1 MAPFS
6 EQVRKGIQAALYG
19 YELQRLWSSYQA
31 AQDALAHVRD
41 RIEKDLAAR
50 WATLTPDDDPDT
62 FDDLERDYEEF
73 QGRELPA
80 LFLIGMYHAFERH
93 AAKWMKR
100 PGEQVTFNQI
110 AVWFIAE
117 GNDLDKQAM
126 SAIALA
132 ANCAKHGPGKSAERL
147 FKLRPDW
154 FRNGTT
160 RANADASRLEVTGE
174 RLEAMYRTL
183 LKASPRGVEPF

>member
-6 EQVRKGIQAALYG
+6 EQMKRGIQAALYG

-31 AQDALAHVRD
+31 AQDALAHVRA
-41 RIEKDLAAR
+41 RIEKDLAER
-50 WATLTPDDDPDT
+50 WASITPDDDLDT
-62 FDDLERDYEEF
+62 YDALEQDYEQF
-73 QGRELPA
+73 HGRELPA

-93 AAKWMKR
+93 AARWMKR
-100 PGEQVTFNQI
+100 PGQQVTFNQI
-110 AVWFIAE
+110 AIWFIAE

-126 SAIALA
+126 GAIALA

-154 FRNGTT
+154 FRDGTT
-160 RANADASRLEVTGE
+160 EANADANRLEVTDE
-174 RLEAMYRTL
+174 RLEAMYHTL
-183 LKASPRGVEPF
+183 LKACPRGVEPI